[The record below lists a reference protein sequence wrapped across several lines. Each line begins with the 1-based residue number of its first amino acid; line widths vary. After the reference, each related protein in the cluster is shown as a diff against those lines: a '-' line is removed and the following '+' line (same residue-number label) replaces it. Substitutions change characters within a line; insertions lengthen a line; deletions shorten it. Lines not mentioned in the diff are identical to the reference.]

1 MKGKGDRAMF
11 TLKEFLQK
19 EVKPAL
25 GCTEPGAVALAVARA
40 CQELDDPRRISFIG
54 VMVSD
59 SIYKNGMAVG
69 IPGANGAKGNA
80 MAAALAAIC
89 GKAEYGLEVLK
100 DCSPADV
107 AAAAA
112 WLKEQRVAIICN
124 PEKHGVYIEATV
136 ATADHTVKCR
146 IERDHSNI
154 ALVSKDEKIIYNNQ
168 PVQTDVTT
176 ATVPIAEQVAAMSYE
191 ELIGLAD
198 ELDAQDEAFL
208 LSGVQMN
215 RRIAQYGLQETS
227 VSGLSLGKTMQAMM
241 ASGRLVADLG
251 NLIKS
256 YCYAASDARMAGAQ
270 LPVMSSAGS
279 GNHGITAILPIGIV
293 GEKLGKS
300 PRETAKALAISHLS
314 TSFVKS
320 KLGRLSAIC
329 GCAVAA
335 GAGAAAGLT
344 ILLGGTI
351 SQAAMAMNTLLA
363 NTAGMLCDGAK
374 ESCTLKVGT
383 GAIEAY
389 LAALFALEGR
399 GIDFPQGV
407 VDVNLE
413 KTTDNMGLINRD
425 GMREMDQVMINILE
439 RRA

>member
-1 MKGKGDRAMF
+1 MF

-40 CQELDDPRRISFIG
+40 CQELESPGQISSI
-54 VMVSD
+54 VVAVSD

-69 IPGANGAKGNA
+69 IPGAKGAKGNA
-80 MAAALAAIC
+80 MAAALAALC

-100 DCSPADV
+100 DCGSADV
-107 AAAAA
+107 TVAAA
-112 WLKEQRVAIICN
+112 WLKDQRVSIICN
-124 PEKHGVYIEATV
+124 PEKHGVYVEATV
-136 ATADHTVKCR
+136 SAADHTVKCR
-146 IERDHSNI
+146 IEQDHSNI
-154 ALVSKDEKIIYNNQ
+154 TLVSKDNEIVYSNN
-168 PVQTDVTT
+168 PIRTAETT
-176 ATVPIAEQVAAMSYE
+176 PTASLAEQIAEMTYE

-198 ELDAQDEAFL
+198 QLDAEDVAFL
-208 LSGVQMN
+208 LSGVRMN
-215 RRIAQYGLQETS
+215 KRIAEYGLEETS
-227 VSGLSLGKTMQAMM
+227 VSGLSLGKTMQSLIADQ
-241 ASGRLVADLG
+241 RLVDDLG

-279 GNHGITAILPIGIV
+279 GNHGITAILPIGIA

-300 PRETAKALAISHLS
+300 PEAIAKALAISHLS

-344 ILLGGTI
+344 ILMGGTI
-351 SQAAMAMNTLLA
+351 AQAAMAMNTLLA

-383 GAIEAY
+383 GAAEAY
-389 LAALFALEGR
+389 LAALFALKGR
-399 GIDFPQGV
+399 GIDCPQGV

-413 KTTDNMGLINRD
+413 KTTDNMGVINRD
-425 GMREMDQVMINILE
+425 GMRDMDQVMINILE
-439 RRA
+439 KRA

>member
-11 TLKEFLQK
+11 TLKEFLHK

-40 CQELDDPRRISFIG
+40 CRELEGSERISSIQ
-54 VMVSD
+54 VIVSD

-100 DCSPADV
+100 DCDPADV
-107 AAAAA
+107 AVAEA
-112 WLKEQRVAIICN
+112 WLEDRRVSVICN
-124 PEKHGVYIEATV
+124 QKIHGVYIEATV
-136 ATADHTVKCR
+136 STVDHTIKCR
-146 IERDHSNI
+146 IEQDHSNI
-154 ALVSKDEKIIYNNQ
+154 TLVSKDEKIIYNNQ
-168 PVQTDVTT
+168 PIRTLGAT
-176 ATVPIAEQVAAMSYE
+176 APVSIAEQVAAMSYK
-191 ELIGLAD
+191 ELIGLA
-198 ELDAQDEAFL
+198 EQMDAEDEAFL
-208 LSGVQMN
+208 LSGIQMN
-215 RRIAQYGLQETS
+215 RRIAEYGLQETS
-227 VSGLSLGKTMQAMM
+227 VSGLSLGKTMWALMVDK
-241 ASGRLVADLG
+241 RLVNDLG

-300 PRETAKALAISHLS
+300 PRAIAKALAISHLS

-329 GCAVAA
+329 GCVVAA

-344 ILLGGTI
+344 ILLDGSI
-351 SQAAMAMNTLLA
+351 AQATMAMNTLLA

-383 GAIEAY
+383 GAAEAY

-425 GMREMDQVMINILE
+425 GMRDMDQVMINILE